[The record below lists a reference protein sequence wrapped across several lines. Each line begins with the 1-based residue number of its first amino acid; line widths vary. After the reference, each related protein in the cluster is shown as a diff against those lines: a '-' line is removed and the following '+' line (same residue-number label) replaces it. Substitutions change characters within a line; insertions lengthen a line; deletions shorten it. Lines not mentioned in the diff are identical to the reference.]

1 MTPTQPPGIPQHIEI
16 ASARREHALLSK
28 QRDLAAESIKQL
40 GDALATLS
48 QGVTVE
54 TVANAPERLLYCVC
68 NALSAVIEVRL
79 LELQMSHENL
89 VARVDDLEATLKM
102 ADGGDLAA
110 LTRAIPQ
117 APSED
122 APEHGVRDSEQP
134 IHDAKER

>member
-1 MTPTQPPGIPQHIEI
+1 MTPAQPPDIPQHIQI

-28 QRDLAAESIKQL
+28 QRDVAAESIKQL
-40 GDALATLS
+40 SDALATLS
-48 QGVTVE
+48 EGVSDEAV
-54 TVANAPERLLYCVC
+54 VNPPEQLLYRIS
-68 NALSAVIEVRL
+68 NALSAVIQVRL

-89 VARVDDLEATLKM
+89 VARVDLEAALKI

-110 LTRAIPQ
+110 LNRAIPQ
-117 APSED
+117 APSEH